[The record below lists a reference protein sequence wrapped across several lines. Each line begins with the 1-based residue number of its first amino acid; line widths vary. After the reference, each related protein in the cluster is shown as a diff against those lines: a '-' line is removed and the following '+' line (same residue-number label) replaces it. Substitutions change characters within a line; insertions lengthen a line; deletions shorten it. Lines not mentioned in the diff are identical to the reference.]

1 MGKHRPRAFAFLR
14 PPSDSWMAF
23 KGVRGEAQ
31 CYPAWI
37 GVHDYGTSALSC
49 QDERRGHVRIVPLRR
64 MAVDRARPHSRS
76 GPACTTVAGLPRRNR
91 DRVVVASSV
100 ESDDYLDST
109 NTLGNPTGNSTL
121 SVTGGPAVHDHAVRQ
136 RTWLDDS

>member
-1 MGKHRPRAFAFLR
+1 MGKHRPRAFAVLR
-14 PPSDSWMAF
+14 PPSDIRL
-23 KGVRGEAQ
+23 G
-31 CYPAWI
+31 
-37 GVHDYGTSALSC
+37 SACTITGCPPLSC

-91 DRVVVASSV
+91 DRVVVAFSV

-136 RTWLDDS
+136 RTWLDHS